1 MPDKKGR
8 KPLYEP
14 VIPAPTQDDLA
25 WAKRVD
31 KWGFA
36 RAKAKLKDIVDNNQ
50 IWRLNFLHEK
60 YKDKLDLSYRYNRF
74 SGSCSS
80 ESLLGRAI
88 EAGYEDM
95 GLLLSNYK
103 AIARNCDS
111 LWSCTIKKDSAKMA
125 YALLQYS
132 QSQKFYNFRR
142 ALGSGAYKVAQ
153 VFIELGEVKYN
164 NENLM
169 RVVSFGSLNA
179 VEFFVEGGA
188 DITANDY
195 AVIKKAHS
203 DESFEIEGYLKE
215 KAGLLENETLALPAP
230 VQESGSDLYEKLSD
244 VELLKTSVSQS
255 GNMTLTS
262 IFNFEMKD
270 IIRTQYI
277 GVEKQSETRCNF
289 KDLEDVQSIRPM
301 FEKLQNL
308 GGNPPSDIFKAVR
321 RVKIVS
327 TGKGGHNVKNK

>member
-1 MPDKKGR
+1 MSDKEGK

-36 RAKAKLKDIVDNNQ
+36 RAKAKLKDIVDNNE
-50 IWRLNFLHEK
+50 IWRLSFLHEK
-60 YKDKLDLSYRYNRF
+60 YKDKLDLSCRYNRF
-74 SGSCSS
+74 GGSYVG
-80 ESLLGRAI
+80 ESLFGRAI

-95 GLLLSNYK
+95 SLLLSSYK
-103 AIARNCDS
+103 AMPKNPS
-111 LWSCTIKKDSAKMA
+111 HLWERAISKNSEKMA
-125 YALLQYS
+125 YALLQYN
-132 QSQKFYNFRR
+132 QSQKSYNFRR
-142 ALGSGAYKVAQ
+142 ALIYSAYKVAQ
-153 VFIELGEVKYN
+153 MFIDSGEMRCN

-169 RVVSFGSLNA
+169 NVVSCGSLKA
-179 VEFFVEGGA
+179 VKFLVEGGA

-203 DESFEIEGYLKE
+203 EENFEIEGYLKE
-215 KAGLLENETLALPAP
+215 KAGLLENETPALPAP
-230 VQESGSDLYEKLSD
+230 VQEAGSDLYEKLSN

-270 IIRTQYI
+270 IIRTQYV
-277 GVEKQSETRCNF
+277 GAEKQSETRCNF

-308 GGNPPSDIFKAVR
+308 GGKPPSELFKAVR
-321 RVKIVS
+321 RVKFETVE
-327 TGKGGHNVKNK
+327 GGAKNVKNR